1 MPKGA
6 YTKRSFAGGEVS
18 PQIIQSRS
26 DLELHSQGL
35 SQCFNMIPLQD
46 GSLVRRPPLYRYEH
60 IDLPPK
66 ASRILSFALGGDEAV
81 LFIFGEK
88 KMVYVEVT
96 GIKPPQFIRF
106 YGTPYSFREAEQLD
120 VARMGTLIVL
130 VHPKH
135 SPYKIEFTEAGVIFE
150 KMVFAP
156 PPWLGRREVGG
167 KKHDAKLRVT
177 LSATR
182 KGKITVTSTLPIFKT
197 KDVGRM
203 LRLGWLPK
211 DWTANTLYPENA
223 FMQMYGKVYR
233 CITEGISGKEFG
245 DNRRD
250 TYIRD
255 GGVTWKVIA
264 SSQALSVDKDGKS
277 TLGTGG
283 QYRTPYY
290 VWGEIVNC
298 TGAKTV
304 EVMLHEGF
312 CVTDSN
318 STLYWNM
325 SAWGERE
332 GYPSHVSFYN
342 NRLCFSGSKFDPQAV
357 YFSGYNTFTDFSP
370 DTIEG
375 NVDYRKSLSVAI
387 TDDTMSAIR
396 WFRPMEKGLV
406 IGTDTSLW
414 IVILDFE
421 RGFNLVSRRLAGIGV
436 YEAPPLSIGDELI
449 FVQGAGRRI
458 QIIGGASEQGFQFLE
473 LTQNVDHL
481 LDYRIRQLAYQE
493 DPYSL
498 LWVLNNKGELL
509 SCSLHANS
517 KEKGSWHVHKLG
529 GRGVKIM
536 SLSSCLCLDQGETT
550 VWFLVSRTNEDGV
563 SSIGLERLRA
573 FNPLA
578 LHGDG
583 LMERT
588 N

>member
-1 MPKGA
+1 MPNGA

-18 PQIIQSRS
+18 PQIMQSRS
-26 DLELHSQGL
+26 DLELHSQSL
-35 SQCFNMIPLQD
+35 SQCLNMIPLSD
-46 GSLVRRPPLYRYEH
+46 GSLVRRPPLHCYEH
-60 IDLPPK
+60 SNLPPK
-66 ASRILSFALGGDEAV
+66 ASRILSFSLGGDKGA
-81 LFIFGEK
+81 LFIFGDK

-96 GIKPPQFIRF
+96 GIKSPQFVRS
-106 YGTPYSFREAEQLD
+106 YDTPYSFREAEQLD
-120 VARMGTLIVL
+120 FARMGNLIVL
-130 VHPKH
+130 VHSHHPPH
-135 SPYKIEFTEAGVIFE
+135 KIEFTEAGVIFE
-150 KMVFAP
+150 KMVFVP
-156 PPWLGRREVGG
+156 PPWLGRRQVGG
-167 KKHDAKLRVT
+167 KKHDAELRVT
-177 LSATR
+177 LSDTR
-182 KGKITVTSTLPIFKT
+182 KGKITVTSTFSLFEKS
-197 KDVGRM
+197 DVGRK

-233 CITEGISGKEFG
+233 CITEGYSGQNFE

-250 TYIRD
+250 TYIQD

-264 SSQALSVDKDGKS
+264 SSQELSVDKEGKS

-290 VWGEIVNC
+290 VWGEIVNVI
-298 TGAKTV
+298 GAKLV
-304 EVMLHEGF
+304 EVMLHKDF

-318 STLYWNM
+318 STVYWNM
-325 SAWGERE
+325 SAWGRKE

-342 NRLCFSGSKFDPQAV
+342 NRLCFSGSRFDSQSL
-357 YFSGYNTFTDFSP
+357 YLSGYNTFTDFSP

-406 IGTDTSLW
+406 VGTDTSVW

-436 YEAPPLSIGDELI
+436 YETPPLLVGDELI
-449 FVQGAGRRI
+449 FVQGAGRKI
-458 QIIGGASEQGFQFLE
+458 QIVGGASEQGFQFLD
-473 LTQNVDHL
+473 LTRYVDHL
-481 LDYRIRQLAYQE
+481 LDHRLRQLAYQE

-498 LWVLNNKGELL
+498 LWLLNRNGELL
-509 SCSLHANS
+509 GCSLHANL
-517 KEKGSWHVHKLG
+517 KEGGSWHVHKSG
-529 GRGVKIM
+529 GRGVKIV

-563 SSIGLERLRA
+563 SSIGLEKLGA
-573 FNPLA
+573 FNPLV

-583 LMERT
+583 LMERM